1 MSGLETWV
9 CNDIIY
15 SNLDL
20 GQKESMC
27 VRACVYMCVHVH
39 VCCVQIRAARGML
52 RLLDPQI
59 WSLVESSELQM

>member
-20 GQKESMC
+20 GQKEREYVCAC
-27 VRACVYMCVHVH
+27 VRVH
-39 VCCVQIRAARGML
+39 VCACARVL
-52 RLLDPQI
+52 RSD
-59 WSLVESSELQM
+59 SSCPWDAKALRPTNLEPGRKF